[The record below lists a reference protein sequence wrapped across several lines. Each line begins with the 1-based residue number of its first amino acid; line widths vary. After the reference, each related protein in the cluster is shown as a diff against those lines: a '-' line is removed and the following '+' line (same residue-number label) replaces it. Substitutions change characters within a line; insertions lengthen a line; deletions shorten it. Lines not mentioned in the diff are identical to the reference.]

1 MGLLVSFGEC
11 KKAGW
16 ALLHLHLR
24 EYFLGKTT
32 SRPGKKAVAGGGAS
46 FNSTGN
52 LRPKGWQNI
61 NEQNTES
68 GRGLNFKKQFPKLTG
83 NFKQKER
90 FGGFDF

>member
-1 MGLLVSFGEC
+1 MEISEYCHGTRRGCLRVPEGV

-32 SRPGKKAVAGGGAS
+32 SRPGKEAVAGDGVS

-52 LRPKGWQNI
+52 LKPKGWQNI

-68 GRGLNFKKQFPKLTG
+68 GRGFKF
-83 NFKQKER
+83 
-90 FGGFDF
+90 